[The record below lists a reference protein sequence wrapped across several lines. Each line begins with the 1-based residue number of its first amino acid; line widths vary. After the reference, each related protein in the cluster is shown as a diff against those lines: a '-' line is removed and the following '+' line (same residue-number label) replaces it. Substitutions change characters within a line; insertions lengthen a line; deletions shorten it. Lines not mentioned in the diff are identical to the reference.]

1 MEIWKSLFKNQWSP
15 FIGAL
20 LIGFLNT
27 MMFAFESPW
36 SVFAG
41 LRNWGLH
48 LLECIPNFP
57 DVAQIS
63 PLEHNSSVMDMAF
76 LAGAF
81 GSALL
86 AKEFSIRIPPFKE
99 AMKGI
104 IGGILMGIGA
114 NFARGC
120 TIGGFYSSISALS
133 ISGLCMMFGLF
144 FGTIVGLKYLIWDMG
159 RPEKKPAK
167 SGKAF
172 YPPPLLQICSG
183 TFVIIAGLIL
193 IPYYYDYLDLNILGV
208 IFCIAAIL
216 GIVNQRSRFC
226 FVRAFREPFMTG
238 DGEMTKA
245 AVVAFLVCVSG
256 FSLLKFSEIKD
267 LTAHIAPSAGFPA
280 IIGGFVFGIGM
291 TLAGGCASGSLWR
304 AGEGHVKLWL
314 AVLAFCLSAAG
325 THVILQ
331 VVFEYSY
338 FKRVFLPDIFNSWLL
353 SLLVVFGIMYFWY
366 WMASWNE
373 RTEKLVML
381 K

>member
-133 ISGLCMMFGLF
+133 ISGLCMMVGLF

-280 IIGGFVFGIGM
+280 IIGGFVFAIGM

-314 AVLAFCLSAAG
+314 AVLAFSLSAAG

-331 VVFEYSY
+331 IVFEYSY
-338 FKRVFLPDIFNSWLL
+338 FKRVFLPDFFNSWLL
-353 SLLVVFGIMYFWY
+353 SLFVVFGIMYFWY

>member
-133 ISGLCMMFGLF
+133 ISGLCMMVGLF

-314 AVLAFCLSAAG
+314 AVLAFSLSAAG

-331 VVFEYSY
+331 IVFEYSY
-338 FKRVFLPDIFNSWLL
+338 FKRVFLPDFFNSWLL

>member
-20 LIGFLNT
+20 LIGFLNA

-133 ISGLCMMFGLF
+133 ISGLYMMAGLF

-159 RPEKKPAK
+159 RPEKKPSK

-338 FKRVFLPDIFNSWLL
+338 FKRVFLPDFFNSWLL